1 MKTGV
6 SVLALLIFCL
16 IQPGNFLLVK
26 LNLSTE
32 IVIHFTLSWNML
44 KSTIIKYHS
53 SKDKKAETIP
63 IG

>member
-32 IVIHFTLSWNML
+32 IVINFTLS
-44 KSTIIKYHS
+44 
-53 SKDKKAETIP
+53 
-63 IG
+63 